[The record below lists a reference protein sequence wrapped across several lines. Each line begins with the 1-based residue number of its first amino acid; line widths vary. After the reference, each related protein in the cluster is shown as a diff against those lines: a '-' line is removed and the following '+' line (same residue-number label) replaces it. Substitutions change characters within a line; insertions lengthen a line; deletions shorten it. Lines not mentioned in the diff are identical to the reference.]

1 MSLTNEYSQLSIDI
15 TLTLNKAEK
24 KQFGIFISPKTII
37 EKLFQCVIEYSIE
50 NNIIIQKILEPS
62 CGTCEIIRYM
72 DERFDECII
81 TGIELNDT
89 IFKAIENLS
98 FKNKVTLLNND
109 FIQFENNEL
118 FDLVITN
125 PPYFVCKKEYV
136 PSCYHEYIYGRP
148 NIFGLFI
155 LHSIMLTKENGII
168 AFVVPK
174 SFLNAVYYSKIRN
187 YIKQTCKI
195 VEIIDFEKDNKFI
208 DTQQSTFGIVLHKTN
223 QQNIEKQNIDCDYS
237 FMFNNNS
244 IFTNDSLTMKNIFN
258 EAKTLFQLGLK
269 VRTGS
274 IVWNENKNELT
285 DDSSKTV
292 LIYNTNITN
301 DNTLNLTNFK
311 NNEKKQYICKDG
323 RNDTI
328 LVVNRGNGNS
338 KYKLKYSLIY
348 DNTYLV
354 ENHLNEIYCPESS
367 MEKNVLLEL
376 FEKIIQSFKH
386 PKTQMFINMYL
397 GNNSLS
403 KTELETIFPIYI

>member
-15 TLTLNKAEK
+15 TSSLSKAEK
-24 KQFGIFISPKTII
+24 KQFGIFITPKTII

-62 CGTCEIIRYM
+62 CGTCEMIHYM
-72 DERFDECII
+72 DKIFDESII

-98 FKNKVTLLNND
+98 FKNKVNLLNID
-109 FIQFENNEL
+109 FIQFESNEL
-118 FDLVITN
+118 FDLIITN

-136 PSCYHEYIYGRP
+136 PPSYKEYIYGRP

-187 YIKQTCKI
+187 FIKQTCKI

-208 DTQQSTFGIVLHKTN
+208 DTQQSTFGIVLHKIN
-223 QQNIEKQNIDCDYS
+223 QENKENNCDYS
-237 FMFNNNS
+237 IMFNNNT
-244 IFTNDSLTMKNIFN
+244 IFTNDTLILKNIF
-258 EAKTLFQLGLK
+258 EGATTLSQLGLK
-269 VRTGS
+269 VRTGT
-274 IVWNENKNELT
+274 IVWNEHKNELT
-285 DDSSKTV
+285 DDSTKTV
-292 LIYNTNITN
+292 LIYNTNITKN
-301 DNTLNLTNFK
+301 NVIQLTSFK
-311 NNEKKQYICKDG
+311 NNEKKQYISKDG
-323 RNDTI
+323 SMDTI

-338 KYKLKYSLIY
+338 KYKLNYALI
-348 DNTYLV
+348 NNMTYLV
-354 ENHLNEIYCPESS
+354 ENHLNEIYCPEST
-367 MEKNVLLEL
+367 MEKSVLIKLL
-376 FEKIIQSFKH
+376 EKIIQSFKH
-386 PKTQMFINMYL
+386 PKTKMFIDLYL

-403 KTELETIFPIYI
+403 KTELESIFPIYI